1 MYHKS
6 IGYKWF
12 SVFNHIFLIS
22 MAILCV
28 LPLIHVLAV
37 SFSGKAAAS
46 ANIINLLPV
55 DFTLSAY
62 EKTLTNPQFLQALF
76 NSFYRTVL
84 GTFIAMSVTIF
95 AGYALSKE
103 FKSRNYY
110 MWFLVFTMLFSG
122 GLVPNYIL
130 ISNLKMIDTVWA
142 LVLPG
147 ALSVF
152 NLILLMN
159 FFRTIPSSLEEA
171 ALIDGAG
178 FFKILFKIYLP
189 LSMPGIATVTLF
201 TMVGHW
207 NSWFDGLIYMMKA
220 ENYPLATFLQT
231 IVVQQDMSKI
241 SSDPSL
247 LENLSQRT
255 VKAAQIFIG
264 ALPILLVYPF
274 LQKYFVKGIV
284 LGSVKE

>member
-1 MYHKS
+1 MYHKT

-12 SVFNHIFLIS
+12 SVFNHIFLIT

-55 DFTLSAY
+55 DFTLDAY
-62 EKTLTNPQFLQALF
+62 EKTLTNPQFTQALF

-130 ISNLKMIDTVWA
+130 ISNLNMIDTVWA

-159 FFRTIPSSLEEA
+159 FFRTIPISLEEA
-171 ALIDGAG
+171 ARIDGAG

-189 LSMPGIATVTLF
+189 LSMPGIATVALF

-241 SSDPSL
+241 SADPSL

-255 VKAAQIFIG
+255 VQAAQIFIG

>member
-1 MYHKS
+1 MYHKT

-55 DFTLSAY
+55 DFTWDAY
-62 EKTLTNPQFLQALF
+62 EKTLTNPQFTQALF
-76 NSFYRTVL
+76 NTFYRTVL
-84 GTFIAMSVTIF
+84 GTFIAMTVTIF
-95 AGYALSKE
+95 AGYALSKN

-130 ISNLKMIDTVWA
+130 ISKLNMIDTIWA

-147 ALSVF
+147 ALNVF

-201 TMVGHW
+201 TMVFHW

-220 ENYPLATFLQT
+220 DNYPLATFLQT

-241 SSDPSL
+241 STDPSL

-255 VKAAQIFIG
+255 VKAAQTFIG